1 MRFPAFFNFKNLI
14 MQKLLLTIAL
24 CSSCFFLF
32 AQEIETPRI
41 SGDTLI
47 YKPGLLFIKGERIKM
62 GTGAMPDGD
71 FKFVRRSA
79 TSLFQYNSTTGYQGL
94 ANSANSL
101 PRTASGLEYKIVR
114 IDKRGSKK
122 NGYVYYPIIN
132 VGAIRFEIDVENAI
146 KVGEI
151 VVPDAYKPVLNSTQ
165 QVSIPDQLK
174 KLKELYDSGGLT
186 KEEYEAAKK
195 KLLDKM

>member
-1 MRFPAFFNFKNLI
+1 
-14 MQKLLLTIAL
+14 MQKQILTFI
-24 CSSCFFLF
+24 SCLSCVFLF
-32 AQEIETPRI
+32 AQDPETPRI

-47 YKPGLLFIKGERIKM
+47 FKPGLFFIKGEKIKM
-62 GTGAMPDGD
+62 GPGAMPDGD
-71 FKFVRRSA
+71 FKYVRRSA
-79 TSLFQYNSTTGYQGL
+79 TSLFQYSSNIGYQGL

-101 PRTASGLEYKIVR
+101 PRTSSGLEYKIVR

-122 NGYVYYPIIN
+122 NGFVYYPIIN

-151 VVPDAYKPVLNSTQ
+151 VVPDAFKPTQ
-165 QVSIPDQLK
+165 NQIQQQASIPDQLK
-174 KLKELYDSGGLT
+174 KLKDLYDSGGLT
-186 KEEYEAAKK
+186 KEEYDSAKK